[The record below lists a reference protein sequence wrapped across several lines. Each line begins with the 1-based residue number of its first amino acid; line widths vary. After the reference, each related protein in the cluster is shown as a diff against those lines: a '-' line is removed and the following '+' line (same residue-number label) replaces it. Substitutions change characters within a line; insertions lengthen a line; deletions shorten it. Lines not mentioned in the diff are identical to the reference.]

1 RLLDDADKNRNDE
14 NFDIETMSNIA
25 KMTQFFLRTVE
36 ELLAGIKGSSPAV
49 TPAAEVVTPV
59 AVAARTLSPEDQARI
74 AMLEGITEE
83 RLVRELTEIVSE
95 RTGYPIDMIG
105 DQMDLEADLG
115 IDSIKRLEIFGAM
128 FDRLSN
134 GTRLLDDADKN
145 RNDENFDI

>member
-1 RLLDDADKNRNDE
+1 
-14 NFDIETMSNIA
+14 
-25 KMTQFFLRTVE
+25 VE

-115 IDSIKRLEIFGAM
+115 IDSI
-128 FDRLSN
+128 
-134 GTRLLDDADKN
+134 
-145 RNDENFDI
+145 